1 MLYCSPQKNGWLLM
15 KVNQNEKLLA
25 LKKALNACKRA
36 FYYSL
41 LFSFISNLMM
51 LAIPIY
57 SLQVLDRVI
66 SSASIETLVMLTLV
80 AFLALTC
87 LSLIQ
92 GVRSFVMIKLG
103 GWLDKK
109 MSPVLFAHGI
119 SNSAY
124 KRTISAGQHLQDMA
138 SIKNFITGQAMSS
151 LLDAPWSMIFI
162 AFLFFIHPAIGIVSV
177 MGGVVLFI
185 IAIMNEFSTK
195 SAIESAG
202 EHSIKSASYADTAA
216 RNAEAIE
223 AMGML
228 NNVTKIWQQSNMKSM
243 ILQEHASRKS
253 AIYSSITR
261 FFRLAIQVGVTGI
274 GAYYVLQAQMSVGAM
289 IASGILV
296 GRALAPFET
305 AIGSWKGFISARKS
319 LKRLNQSLEHSP
331 VRASSIELPE
341 PKGDISFENVY
352 FAPMGTKKPTISA
365 VNFKL
370 NAGEVLAV
378 IGPSAA
384 GKSTIAKL
392 LTGVWQPASGNV
404 RLDGADVYN
413 WKRDNFGKYVGY
425 LPQDVELFAGTIK
438 ENIARMDA
446 DATDEDVIESAQLA
460 NVHDLVLRLPED
472 YQTNIGLD
480 GATLSAGQRQRI
492 GLARAYFGK
501 PKLVV
506 LDEPNSSLDNE
517 GDIALMKAI
526 QNGKRRKITT
536 VIISHRPAILQVAD
550 KVLLMSE
557 GKIADFGDR
566 DTVINNMREKGVL
579 PKLKAVKN

>member
-1 MLYCSPQKNGWLLM
+1 M
-15 KVNQNEKLLA
+15 KLNQNEKLLA

-36 FYYSL
+36 FVYSL
-41 LFSFISNLMM
+41 LFGFISNLMM
-51 LAIPIY
+51 LAIPLY

-66 SSASIETLVMLTLV
+66 SSASLETLLMLTLV
-80 AFLALTC
+80 AFLALSC

-119 SNSAY
+119 ANSAY
-124 KRTISAGQHLQDMA
+124 KRAISAGQHLQDLTT
-138 SIKNFITGQAMSS
+138 IKNFITGQAMSS
-151 LLDAPWSMIFI
+151 LLDAPWSLIFI
-162 AFLFFIHPAIGIVSV
+162 AVLFMIHPAIGIISII
-177 MGGVVLFI
+177 GGVFLFI
-185 IAIMNEFSTK
+185 IAILNELSTK
-195 SAIESAG
+195 HAIESAG
-202 EHSIKSASYADTAA
+202 EHSIKSSSYADTAA

-228 NNVTKIWQQSNMKSM
+228 DNVTKIWQESNTKSL
-243 ILQEHASRKS
+243 ILQEHASRRS

-261 FFRLAIQVGVTGI
+261 FIRLAVQVGVTGV

-289 IASGILV
+289 IAAGILV

-319 LKRLNQSLEHSP
+319 LKRLSASLEHSP
-331 VRASSIELPE
+331 VRSSSMELPE
-341 PKGDISFENVY
+341 PKGDISFKNVY

-370 NAGEVLAV
+370 SAGEVLAV

-413 WKRDNFGKYVGY
+413 WRRDHFGKYVGY

-438 ENIARMDA
+438 ENISRMDLEA
-446 DATDEDVIESAQLA
+446 KDEDVIAAAKLA
-460 NVHDLVLRLPED
+460 NVNDLILRLPNGYE
-472 YQTNIGLD
+472 TNIGLD
-480 GATLSAGQRQRI
+480 GMTLSAGQRQRI
-492 GLARAYFGK
+492 GLARAYYGN

-517 GDIALMKAI
+517 GDVALMKAI
-526 QNGKRRKITT
+526 QGGKKQNITT
-536 VIISHRPAILQVAD
+536 LIVSHRPAILQVAE
-550 KVLLMSE
+550 KVLLMSD
-557 GKIADFGDR
+557 GKVADFGDR

-579 PKLKAVKN
+579 PKLKAVKS

>member
-1 MLYCSPQKNGWLLM
+1 M
-15 KVNQNEKLLA
+15 KVKVNEKLLS
-25 LKKALNACKRA
+25 LQKALNACKKA
-36 FYYSL
+36 LYYSL

-66 SSASIETLVMLTLV
+66 SSASLETLLMLTLV

-92 GVRSFVMIKLG
+92 AVRSFIMIKLG

-109 MSPVLFAHGI
+109 LSPVLFAHGI
-119 SNSAY
+119 ANSAY
-124 KRTISAGQHLQDMA
+124 KRSISAGQHLQDLA

-151 LLDAPWSMIFI
+151 LLDAPWSLIFI
-162 AFLFFIHPAIGIVSV
+162 AFLFFIHPAIGLISIL
-177 MGGVVLFI
+177 GGVVLFV
-185 IAIMNEFSTK
+185 IAILNEISTK
-195 SAIESAG
+195 PSIESAG
-202 EHSIKSASYADTAA
+202 EHSIKSSSYADTAA

-228 NNVTKIWQQSNMKSM
+228 ENVTKIWQESNTKSS

-261 FFRLAIQVGVTGI
+261 FIRLAVQVAVTGT
-274 GAYYVLQAQMSVGAM
+274 GAYYVLQTQMSVGAM
-289 IASGILV
+289 IAAGILV

-319 LKRLNQSLEHSP
+319 LKRLSESLDKSP
-331 VRASSIELPE
+331 VRNSSIELPE
-341 PKGDISFENVY
+341 PKGDISVENVY
-352 FAPMGTKKPTISA
+352 FAPMGIKKPTISA

-370 NAGEVLAV
+370 NAGEVLAI

-392 LTGVWQPASGNV
+392 LTGVWQPGSGNV
-404 RLDGADVYN
+404 RLDGADVYS
-413 WKRDNFGKYVGY
+413 WRRDNFGKYVGY
-425 LPQDVELFAGTIK
+425 LPQDVELFAGTVK
-438 ENIARMDA
+438 ENISRMDSDANDA
-446 DATDEDVIESAQLA
+446 DVVAAAKLA
-460 NVHDLVLRLPED
+460 NVHELILRLPND
-472 YQTNIGLD
+472 YETQIGND
-480 GATLSAGQRQRI
+480 GMTLSAGQRQRI
-492 GLARAYFGK
+492 GLARAYYGN

-517 GDIALMKAI
+517 GDNALLKAI
-526 QNGKRRKITT
+526 QAGKSQKVTT
-536 VIISHRPAILQVAD
+536 VIVSHRPAVLQVVD

-557 GKIADFGDR
+557 GKVADFGDR

-579 PKLKAVKN
+579 PKLKAVKS